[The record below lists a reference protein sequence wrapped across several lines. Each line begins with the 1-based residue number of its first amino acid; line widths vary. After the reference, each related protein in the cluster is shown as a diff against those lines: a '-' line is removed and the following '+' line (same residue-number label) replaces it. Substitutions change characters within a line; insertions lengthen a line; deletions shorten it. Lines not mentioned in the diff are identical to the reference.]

1 MTSRR
6 TIAKLQRDLARLKS
20 ERTHN
25 QVRSRAPCC
34 PPCRTH
40 HPHPRLSVSH
50 PSTPVLTPLSQPL
63 SVVDPNC

>member
-1 MTSRR
+1 MWFQAGAEKKAEELSRQLEEERMTSRR

-25 QVRSRAPCC
+25 QVRSRDPCC

-40 HPHPRLSVSH
+40 HPHSR
-50 PSTPVLTPLSQPL
+50 
-63 SVVDPNC
+63 